1 MIEPRSVEISE
12 VNASARL
19 AALADPLRLA
29 IVGVLAQGE
38 HCVCDIHERVPVA
51 GNLLSYH
58 LRVLREAKLLQA
70 VRQGRWVYYSLDP
83 DGFAALWTTLS
94 AAGVPLPGE
103 AVTTGRTGRTCSEGE
118 AKL

>member
-1 MIEPRSVEISE
+1 MVEPRSVEISD
-12 VNASARL
+12 VTASGRL

-58 LRVLREAKLLQA
+58 LRVLREAKLLNA
-70 VRQGRWVYYSLDP
+70 VRQGRWVYYRLDP
-83 DGFAALWTTLS
+83 DGFAALW
-94 AAGVPLPGE
+94 AALGANGVPLPGE
-103 AVTTGRTGRTCSEGE
+103 TVATGRTGRTCADGQ
-118 AKL
+118 ATL